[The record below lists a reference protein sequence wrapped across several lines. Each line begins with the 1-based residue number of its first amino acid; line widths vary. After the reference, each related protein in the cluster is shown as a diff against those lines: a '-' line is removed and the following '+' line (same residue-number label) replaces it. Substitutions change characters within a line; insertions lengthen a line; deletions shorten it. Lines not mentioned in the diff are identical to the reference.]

1 MFESS
6 YPPRKDHFVTA
17 KMLDIYQAS
26 AETQLQTLIALGNAK
41 PSGDDIN
48 ASLELKIKINM
59 QTAFL
64 KQIKRIRKSYFDK
77 LYAIAMMYTDIELK
91 IFSLYFLKGAT
102 ERFISE
108 ELGISLSM
116 LKDIKEKM
124 KKEIDSIVLTND
136 INDV

>member
-26 AETQLQTLIALGNAK
+26 AETQLQTFIALGNAK

-64 KQIKRIRKSYFDK
+64 KQIKRIRKNYFDK
-77 LYAIAMMYTDIELK
+77 LYAIAVMYTDVELK
-91 IFSLYFLKGAT
+91 IFSLSFLKGAT
-102 ERFISE
+102 DRFISE
-108 ELGISLSM
+108 ELGLSIN
-116 LKDIKEKM
+116 LVREIKEKM
-124 KKEIDSIVLTND
+124 RKEIDSIVLTND
-136 INDV
+136 IDGV

>member
-26 AETQLQTLIALGNAK
+26 AETQLQTFIALGNAK
-41 PSGDDIN
+41 PSSDDIN

-64 KQIKRIRKSYFDK
+64 KQIKRIRKNYFDK
-77 LYAIAMMYTDIELK
+77 LYAIAMMYTDVELK
-91 IFSLYFLKGAT
+91 IFSLSLLKGAT
-102 ERFISE
+102 DRFISE
-108 ELGISLSM
+108 ELGMSINFV
-116 LKDIKEKM
+116 KEVKEKL

-136 INDV
+136 INGV